1 MADMNPVDYIFN
13 QENEERPTS
22 TRERVTFND
31 EAILNELQNDNKARN
46 INKYSTKLDWK
57 SQGFG
62 DSINGVSE
70 DKVSSTKNY
79 LSRCSKHR
87 LMTNRREKRS
97 ARLESPYTKSE
108 KNRSYKFADDFDEIT
123 KFSISISEPESHGS

>member
-108 KNRSYKFADDFDEIT
+108 KNRCDKFADDFDEIA
-123 KFSISISEPESHGS
+123 KFSISI

>member
-22 TRERVTFND
+22 TRDRVTFNE